1 MKIFLRKLPGSIL
14 IPDTEEEKEK
24 LGHIKTNDVVYAEIK
39 HPRNYKF
46 HKKFFAMLKVGYDA
60 WEPAEQ
66 EYKGLPVQKNF
77 DRFREDIFIAAGFG
91 EVVLN
96 IRGEAR
102 ARAKSISFGSMGQEE
117 FDKLYNAVA
126 DVLLQKI
133 LKTYTKD
140 DLESVVNE
148 IAGFLSTM

>member
-1 MKIFLRKLPGSIL
+1 MKAYLRKLPGGIL
-14 IPDTEEEKEK
+14 RPDDEQSAEA
-24 LGHIKTNDVVYAEIK
+24 LKTIAAGAVISVEWK

-60 WEPAEQ
+60 WEPPEKDI
-66 EYKGLPVQKNF
+66 KGLVMQKNP
-77 DRFREDIFIAAGFG
+77 DRFREDVIIAAGFYDTT
-91 EVVLN
+91 VN

-102 ARAKSISFGSMGQEE
+102 ARAKSIACGAMSQDE

-126 DVLLQKI
+126 DVLLKHV
-133 LKTYTKD
+133 LRNYTKD

-148 IAGFLSTM
+148 LTGFVSTM

>member
-1 MKIFLRKLPGSIL
+1 MKAYLRKIQGGLL
-14 IPDTEEEKEK
+14 IPDTEESKEAIK
-24 LGHIKTNDVVYAEIK
+24 NIKTGDVVIVEWR
-39 HPRNYKF
+39 HPRNYQF
-46 HKKFFAMLKVGYDA
+46 HKKLFAMLKVGYDA

-77 DRFREDIFIAAGFG
+77 DRFREDVTIAAGFG

-102 ARAKSISFGSMGQEE
+102 ARAKSISFGAMSQED

-133 LKTYTKD
+133 LKTYSKD

-148 IAGFLSTM
+148 LIGFTSSM

>member
-1 MKIFLRKLPGSIL
+1 MKAFFRKLPGGIL
-14 IPDTEEEKEK
+14 RPDDEQSAES
-24 LGHIKTNDVVYAEIK
+24 IKTVAVGAVISVEWK
-39 HPRNYKF
+39 HPRNYRF
-46 HKKFFAMLKVGYDA
+46 LRKFFAMLKVGYDA

-77 DRFREDIFIAAGFG
+77 DRFREDVTIAAGFG

-102 ARAKSISFGSMGQEE
+102 ARAKSISFGSMSQEE
-117 FDKLYNAVA
+117 FDKLYNAAA

-148 IAGFLSTM
+148 IIGFVSTM

>member
-1 MKIFLRKLPGSIL
+1 MKAFLRKLPGGIMR
-14 IPDTEEEKEK
+14 PDDESSMEA
-24 LGHIKTNDVVYAEIK
+24 LKTIAVGAVISVEWK

-46 HKKFFAMLKVGYDA
+46 LRKFFAMLKVGYDA

-77 DRFREDIFIAAGFG
+77 DRFREDVTIAAGFG

-102 ARAKSISFGSMGQEE
+102 ARAKSIAFGSMSQEE
-117 FDKLYNAVA
+117 FDKLYNAAA

-148 IAGFLSTM
+148 IIGFVSTM